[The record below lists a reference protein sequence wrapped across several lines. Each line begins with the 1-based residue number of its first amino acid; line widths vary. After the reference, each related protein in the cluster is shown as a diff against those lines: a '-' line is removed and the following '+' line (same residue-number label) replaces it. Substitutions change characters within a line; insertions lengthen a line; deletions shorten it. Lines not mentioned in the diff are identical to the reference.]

1 MMSAPSFSKV
11 NGGSAARIDCVNR
24 AKGAALKPNKN
35 QLRCHGCNPVDGV
48 SFSDCQVKS
57 KKMIQCNAECS
68 SGGKKIAVK
77 CHKKK
82 GKFSWSSN
90 MPKC

>member
-35 QLRCHGCNPVDGV
+35 QLRCHGCDPVDGV
-48 SFSDCQVKS
+48 SSSDCQVRS
-57 KKMIQCNAECS
+57 KKMIHCNAECS
-68 SGGKKIAVK
+68 SGGKKVGVK
-77 CHKKK
+77 CHKNK
-82 GKFSWSSN
+82 GNFNWSSN